1 MPIPKSA
8 TQNKPITAWSISRY
22 NLYQKCPFLFAC
34 DHVWK
39 IPNFAPKSP
48 ALENG
53 ARVHDVAKD
62 YLMGLQ
68 PKMPVELKLQAPIVK
83 RLVAK
88 RKKDPASVIVEEQ
101 WGFTQKWAPIDYY
114 DWKNCYLRVKVDAA
128 ERTGDLIEINDWKT
142 GKFREADK
150 AQYEEQL
157 HLYGVT
163 TLATYADQL
172 GLKVRARLVY
182 LDTNVIYPPPI
193 YQAEYTQK
201 DRPAMQRDWERK
213 IRPMFSDKVF
223 PPRPQFLCRFC
234 DRRKEAGGPCLY

>member
-8 TQNKPITAWSISRY
+8 TQNKPIVAWSISRY
-22 NLYQKCPFLFAC
+22 NEYQKCPFLFAC
-34 DHVWK
+34 NNIWK
-39 IPNFAPKSP
+39 VPNFAPKSA

-68 PKMPVELKLQAPIVK
+68 PKMPKELKIQAPLVK
-83 RLVAK
+83 ALAAK

-101 WGFTQKWAPIDYY
+101 WGFTKKWARIDYY
-114 DWKNCYLRVKVDAA
+114 DWTNCFLRVKVDAA

-142 GKFREADK
+142 GKFRDGDK

-163 TLATYADQL
+163 TLATYADQPN
-172 GLKVRARLVY
+172 LKVRARLVY
-182 LDTNVIYPPPI
+182 LDTDVIYPPPI
-193 YQAEYTQK
+193 YQHEYTQK
-201 DRPAMQRDWERK
+201 DRPAMAKDWERK
-213 IRPMFSDKVF
+213 IKPMFADKTF
-223 PPRPQFLCRFC
+223 APKPQFMCRYC
-234 DRRKEAGGPCLY
+234 DRRKEAGGPCQF